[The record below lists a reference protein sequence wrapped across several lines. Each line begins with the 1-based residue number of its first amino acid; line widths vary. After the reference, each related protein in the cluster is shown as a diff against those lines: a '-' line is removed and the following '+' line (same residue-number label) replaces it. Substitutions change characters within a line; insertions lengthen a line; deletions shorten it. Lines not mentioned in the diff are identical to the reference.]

1 LHPVINKLAGCAEY
15 PLFKALWEPGIPKVN
30 LHPPIPRRFD
40 MSYEDRIRQ
49 ERSNMSK
56 SFSKLADFL
65 LDSYVEAAFMTAS
78 ELAHELNLDAA
89 TVVRFSQHLGYKG
102 FPKLQR
108 EVRARVKKDLLIRP
122 HEAQKAESIAGMASQ
137 AMNEV
142 ALALE
147 RTRISLD
154 TESLTALVEQMGKAR
169 RIVVLPEGP
178 AQPTAYSLV
187 LFMEQ
192 GGFPIYI
199 ARAGVVD
206 LARTVNIATQQDLLL
221 AMEVAGQAPYIARA
235 LGEAQKKNIATAAI
249 VGSASLASARYAD
262 TVLAAQTHPSI
273 GVRIVSLES
282 IVYALAQTLR
292 WRFEDRFQGTEQAI
306 SELTDRIQIPVD

>member
-1 LHPVINKLAGCAEY
+1 
-15 PLFKALWEPGIPKVN
+15 
-30 LHPPIPRRFD
+30 
-40 MSYEDRIRQ
+40 MSYEDRIRK

-56 SFSKLADFL
+56 SFAKLADFL

-89 TVVRFSQHLGYKG
+89 TVVRFSQHLGYSG
-102 FPKLQR
+102 FPKLQK
-108 EVRARVKKDLLIRP
+108 EIRARVKKDLLVRP
-122 HEAQKAESIAGMASQ
+122 QEAEEVASVAGMASN

-154 TESLTALVEQMGKAR
+154 TEALGALVEQMGRAR

-187 LFMEQ
+187 LFLEQ

-199 ARAGVVD
+199 ARAGIVD
-206 LARTVNIATQQDLLL
+206 LARTVNIATEQDLLL

-235 LGEAQKKNIATAAI
+235 LGEAQKKGIATAAI
-249 VGSASLASARYAD
+249 VGSASLASARFAD
-262 TVLAAQTHPSI
+262 TVLAAQSHPSI
-273 GVRIVSLES
+273 GVRIVSIEA

-292 WRFEDRFQGTEQAI
+292 WRFADRFYGTEQAI
-306 SELTDRIQIPVD
+306 SELTDRIRIPVE